1 MDKNIFKNLK
11 ILDGG
16 MGQELLARGM
26 KPNGTLW
33 SAGALLEEDNHSLVE
48 NVHEDF
54 VKAGADVIITNTFTT
69 RRIRLRENNIEDKFE
84 ALNKLAGEIAKRVKK
99 KYPQIL
105 VAGGLPPQNTTYL
118 ADTRDESE
126 IFNNFNDQAKI
137 LNPFVDFFYF
147 DVLSSIKEISIAIN
161 SIKEFNKPFLIGA
174 HISEGTNLPSGEKI
188 SDITK
193 NIDSQNLLGL
203 ILACVSPENFQK
215 NLEEIKKINCPFG
228 FKLNA
233 FERTKTTGGYTN
245 NFKKSR
251 SGNPNEFLGQR
262 KDLTPK
268 KMAEFAKKFKDA
280 GATILGGCCETRP
293 SHIKEISK
301 LIY

>member
-1 MDKNIFKNLK
+1 
-11 ILDGG
+11 

-84 ALNKLAGEIAKRVKK
+84 TLNKFAGEIAKRVKN

-118 ADTRDESE
+118 ADTRNESE
-126 IFNNFNDQAKI
+126 ILNNFNDQAKI

-147 DVLSSIKEISIAIN
+147 DVLSSVKEICIAIN
-161 SIKEFNKPFLIGA
+161 SIKEFNK
-174 HISEGTNLPSGEKI
+174 
-188 SDITK
+188 
-193 NIDSQNLLGL
+193 
-203 ILACVSPENFQK
+203 
-215 NLEEIKKINCPFG
+215 
-228 FKLNA
+228 
-233 FERTKTTGGYTN
+233 
-245 NFKKSR
+245 
-251 SGNPNEFLGQR
+251 
-262 KDLTPK
+262 
-268 KMAEFAKKFKDA
+268 KM
-280 GATILGGCCETRP
+280 
-293 SHIKEISK
+293 
-301 LIY
+301 

>member
-1 MDKNIFKNLK
+1 MDKNFFNKIR

-33 SAGALLEEDNHSLVE
+33 SAGALLEEGNHSLVE

-69 RRIRLRENNIEDKFE
+69 RRVRLRENDIEDKFE
-84 ALNKLAGEIAKRVKK
+84 TLNKLAGEIAKRVKK
-99 KYPQIL
+99 KYSHIL
-105 VAGGLPPQNTTYL
+105 VAGGLPPQNITYS

-126 IFNNFNDQAKI
+126 ILSNFNDQAKI
-137 LNPFVDFFYF
+137 LDPFVDFFYF
-147 DVLSSIKEISIAIN
+147 DVLSSVKEICIAIN

-174 HISEGTNLPSGEKI
+174 HISEGTSLPSGEKL
-188 SDITK
+188 SDIIK
-193 NIDSQNLLGL
+193 NINSQNLLGL
-203 ILACVSPENFQK
+203 ILACVSPENFQR
-215 NLEEIKKINCPFG
+215 NIEDIKKINCPFG

-233 FERTKTTGGYTN
+233 FERTKITGGYTN

-262 KDLTPK
+262 KDLTPE
-268 KMAEFAKKFKDA
+268 KMAEFAKKFKNA

>member
-147 DVLSSIKEISIAIN
+147 DVLSSIKEISIAIT
-161 SIKEFNKPFLIGA
+161 SIKEFDKPFLIGA
-174 HISEGTNLPSGEKI
+174 HISEGTSLPSGEKI

-233 FERTKTTGGYTN
+233 FERTKTSGGYTN